1 MALATWSAYGV
12 SEIWIIGH
20 SFIVRAARRAEDRP
34 GGRNLGLYNVPV
46 NWRGCRGLRWA
57 QVLSE
62 VVLLSRN
69 VRGPVILVLH
79 VGGNDLCF
87 VHAGE
92 LIALMKEDLARFSVF
107 FPHLLVVW
115 SEIVPRV
122 VWRGAR
128 DVGAIEGAR
137 MMVNARM
144 SRFVRYRGGVVVR
157 HRELEDENRSLL
169 EDDGVH
175 PNPIGLDILL
185 LGLRDGVERALFLM
199 GKGRSAM

>member
-1 MALATWSAYGV
+1 M
-12 SEIWIIGH
+12 
-20 SFIVRAARRAEDRP
+20 
-34 GGRNLGLYNVPV
+34 
-46 NWRGCRGLRWA
+46 
-57 QVLSE
+57 
-62 VVLLSRN
+62 LLSRN

-92 LIALMKEDLARFSVF
+92 LIALMKADLARFSGF
-107 FPHLLVVW
+107 FPQLLVVW

-128 DVGAIEGAR
+128 DVGAIDGAR
-137 MMVNARM
+137 RMVNARM

-157 HRELEDENRSLL
+157 HRELEGDNRPLL

-185 LGLRDGVERALFLM
+185 LGLRDGIERALFLM
-199 GKGRSAM
+199 GGGRSAM